1 MNKKLTALGIPM
13 YSSLKHQ
20 QGLSLIS
27 LVCLLGIMGF
37 CIMLVLKIAPIY
49 IDHSKVTSTLSTLQ
63 KTKEIEN
70 ESEAEIRTRLTKNF
84 NTNYVSDV
92 THDDITIIQGG
103 SYLKIVIQYNVIKKI
118 IGNLSVLI
126 EFNDQ
131 IEIGE

>member
-27 LVCLLGIMGF
+27 LVFLLGIMGF

-92 THDDITIIQGG
+92 THDDTTIIQGG